1 MRDRPDSRVRT
12 PSGEEST
19 MSPTLVVHRPQ
30 PGRWPAA
37 LAALFLFLLGAAA
50 FAAAPSRDP
59 GNPEE
64 ASLEALLS
72 IPIETA
78 ARHEQFAGQA
88 PASVTVITAA
98 EIRRYGYR
106 TLAEALQS
114 VRGFYLSDDRNY
126 QYLGIRGFSRPTD
139 YNNRVLLLLN
149 GHRMNENVFGSA
161 SIGTDLPLN
170 LAAVER
176 IEVVR
181 GPGSVLY
188 GSSAMLAVVNVITR
202 DGHDGDRLSLT
213 AEGGSAGRRR
223 LLVATGGETESDLDL
238 AVTGV
243 WGDLAGDDLYFPEYD
258 DETGDGVARDLD
270 WDRHGGILGTAR
282 RGPLRAQAYAGVRE
296 KGIPTGAFG
305 VTFGDRRSR
314 SLDASGHLDL
324 RYTPEPSPRGALEL
338 RAQADTY
345 RSDGTYPYDEPEDQ
359 TVIRERAEGAWLGLE
374 GQYRWDATPASR
386 LIAGIEHREHL
397 RASFRSRDEEAVYFD
412 ESFPFR
418 VFSVYAQEEYQAR
431 EDVSLVFGI
440 RHDAYSAAGS
450 TTTPRGAAVL
460 DLTRSATLKLLYG
473 EAFRAPNLYEASY
486 FDPGV
491 AKANPRLR
499 AEQIST
505 AELVW
510 EQHLCPQAFAS
521 ASLYRYVVHDL
532 IDQQVD
538 TTDGLLQFR
547 NTGEARALGVEVEI
561 LARRSDGLNL
571 SLQYATQRAEG
582 QRGERLSN
590 APRHLVRIG
599 LDRPLTRRLT
609 LATDWRWESSR
620 RTLVI
625 DEDGHPVTARSG
637 LVGNLHLT
645 GRELSTQ
652 GGILSHVQAA
662 VSVRNLLNTRY
673 AYPGGLEHL
682 QPAIEQDGRAWSVDL
697 GYAF

>member
-1 MRDRPDSRVRT
+1 
-12 PSGEEST
+12 
-19 MSPTLVVHRPQ
+19 MSPALVVHWPQ
-30 PGRWPAA
+30 PVQRFAV
-37 LAALFLFLLGAAA
+37 LAAVLLVLLGAAA
-50 FAAAPSRDP
+50 FAASPSRDP

-64 ASLEALLS
+64 ASLEVLLS

-202 DGHDGDRLSLT
+202 DGRDGDRLSLS
-213 AEGGSAGRRR
+213 AEGGSAGRKR
-223 LLVATGGETESDLDL
+223 LLATSGGQTADGLDL

-258 DETGDGVARDLD
+258 DETGDGVARNLD
-270 WDRHGGILGTAR
+270 WDHHGGILGTAR
-282 RGPLRAQAYAGVRE
+282 RGPFRAQAYAGVRE

-305 VTFGDRRSR
+305 VTFGDHRSR

-324 RYTPEPSPRGALEL
+324 RYAPEPSPRGALEL
-338 RAQADTY
+338 RAQVDTY
-345 RSDGTYPYDEPEDQ
+345 RSDGTYPYDEPGDP

-386 LIAGIEHREHL
+386 LIAGMEHREHL

-412 ESFPFR
+412 ENFPFR

-431 EDVSLVFGI
+431 ENLSLVFGV

-460 DLTRSATLKLLYG
+460 DLTPSATLKLLYG
-473 EAFRAPNLYEASY
+473 EAFRAPNLYETSY
-486 FDPGV
+486 VDPDA

-499 AEQIST
+499 AERIRT

-510 EQHLCPQAFAS
+510 EQHLFPQAFAS
-521 ASLYRYVVHDL
+521 ASLYRYVMHNL
-532 IDQQVD
+532 IDQQAD
-538 TTDGLLQFR
+538 PTDGLLQFR
-547 NTGEARALGVEVEI
+547 NTGEARALGLEVEVVT
-561 LARRSDGLNL
+561 RWSSGLNL
-571 SLQYATQRAEG
+571 SLQYAAQRAEG
-582 QRGERLSN
+582 QRGQRLSN
-590 APRHLVRIG
+590 APRHLARIG
-599 LDRPLTRRLT
+599 LDRPLTRGLI

-620 RTLVI
+620 RTLAI
-625 DEDGHPVTARSG
+625 GEDGRPITEPSG
-637 LVGNLHLT
+637 IVGNLRLT
-645 GRELSTQ
+645 GTLGR
-652 GGILSHVQAA
+652 VRVA

-682 QPAIEQDGRAWSVDL
+682 QPAIEQDGRTWSVDL
-697 GYAF
+697 GYVF